1 MTSTFVDARER
12 KLFYAMLAAFTI
24 VRMVVASLVPLSGD
38 EAYYW
43 SCSRNP
49 DWSYF
54 DQPAVVI
61 WLMIPFR
68 FLLGETALA
77 VRMPAILASLG
88 IGLLLPPLVR
98 RLGGGMREATT
109 AYLWMSAMPMFVIGS
124 FYVSTDIMMTPFF
137 VAATWAAVAISQGER
152 RAWWGFGVAI
162 GVAFLSK
169 FPGVLV
175 LPAILAALTSAK
187 ARQDLKT
194 PTPWL
199 AGLVAFAIT
208 APVWIWGAQ
217 HDWANIE
224 FQLSKRHEV
233 HALTAKYL
241 GEFLGANLLLASPFL
256 AIAFVPAWWRAIR
269 RRDAAWLTVAVA
281 AAAPFAAF
289 GVVALRE
296 RVGAHWGAPGLIL
309 LAVLFALQHGERP
322 RRKLAIASGLFG
334 GILGAVAITV
344 ALFPGLVLDRDWTYP
359 GRPNRIST
367 KSLAAAFGNEE
378 LLAKVEAIRRPDELV
393 ACESYTVVHIL
404 GFLSKG
410 TLPIVLGDVAGGDHG
425 LASLYWMTPD
435 ELRGRNVLFV
445 SKHKYSPEP
454 ELRKRFASVE
464 ELPPI
469 DLVRNGELVRRFVV
483 FRCTNLLK
491 PEGAFTLIPA
501 EVAQAPR

>member
-1 MTSTFVDARER
+1 MTSPNDSRHER
-12 KLFYAMLAAFTI
+12 RLFYAVLAAFTLF
-24 VRMVVASLVPLSGD
+24 RMVAAALVPLSGD

-43 SCSRNP
+43 SCSRNL

-54 DQPAVVI
+54 DQPPVVI

-68 FLLGETALA
+68 FLFGETSLA

-88 IGLLLPPLVR
+88 VGLALPPLVR

-124 FYVSTDIMMTPFF
+124 FYVSTDIMMAPFF
-137 VAATWAAVAISQGER
+137 VAATWAAVAIAQGER

-175 LPAILAALTSAK
+175 LPAILAALTTEK
-187 ARQDLKT
+187 ARRDLET

-199 AGLVAFAIT
+199 AGLLAFAIT
-208 APVWIWGAQ
+208 IPVWVWGAQ

-233 HALTAKYL
+233 HALTLKFIS
-241 GEFLGANLLLASPFL
+241 EFAGANLLLASPFL
-256 AIAFVPAWWRAIR
+256 AIAFVPAWWRAVR
-269 RRDAAWLTVAVA
+269 RRDAAWLVVAVA
-281 AAAPFAAF
+281 AAAPFVAF
-289 GVVALRE
+289 GIVALRE
-296 RVGAHWGAPGLIL
+296 RVGAHWGAPGLLL
-309 LAVLFALQHGERP
+309 LALLFALQHGDRP
-322 RRKLAIASGLFG
+322 RRKLAIVSGLFG
-334 GILGAVAITV
+334 GAVAAVAITV
-344 ALFPGLVLDRDWTYP
+344 AIVPSLVLDRDWTYP

-367 KSLAAAFGNEE
+367 KSLAAAFGNQE
-378 LLAKVEAIRRPDELV
+378 LLARVEAMRRPDELV
-393 ACESYTVVHIL
+393 ACESYTVVHVL

-425 LASLYWMTPD
+425 LASLYWMTPE

-445 SKHKYSPEP
+445 SKHKFSPEP
-454 ELRKRFASVE
+454 QLKRIFANVE
-464 ELPPI
+464 PLPPI
-469 DLVRNGELVRRFVV
+469 DLVRNDELVRRFLV
-483 FRCTNLLK
+483 FRCSDLQR
-491 PEGAFTLIPA
+491 PEGAFTLNPA
-501 EVAQAPR
+501 E